1 MHLTADQLAPLTAR
15 LDDALAAHL
24 PGNRLE
30 RLDPLPGGA
39 SSLTFVA
46 RLAGSPRRAGGDPRI
61 VVKVAP
67 PGLEP
72 VRNRDVLRQA
82 GLLRRLA
89 RLTAL
94 PVPEVLFEVTG
105 DGPARPPFFAMGFV
119 EGESVEPILD
129 PVEPPPTPLLATR
142 WRSAAALLAE
152 LHRARAE
159 DLAPGEPAA
168 VDLAAEVGRWARALE
183 SVPERMRPGA
193 RECGA
198 ALLATVPSPAR
209 PAVLHGDFRLG
220 NMLCRGAKVAAVID
234 WEIWSI
240 GDPRVDLAWTR
251 TFTHPDRLPTA
262 VRAVEGL
269 PTADEVQAIYEGA
282 AGSYVTEMTWFDAL
296 ARFKQAA
303 VTALIV
309 KHNARRAVPDPFLA
323 GAGPAVARSI
333 ADARRLLA

>member
-1 MHLTADQLAPLTAR
+1 MITER
-15 LDDALAAHL
+15 LEGALATHL
-24 PGNRLE
+24 PGSKLE

-39 SSLTFVA
+39 SSLTFLA
-46 RLAGSPRRAGGDPRI
+46 LLAGGERI

-67 PGLEP
+67 PGLPP

-82 GLLRRLA
+82 RLLRRLGE
-89 RLTAL
+89 RTAL
-94 PVPEVLFEVTG
+94 PVPRVLFEVPG
-105 DGPARPPFFAMGFV
+105 DPPFFAMSFV
-119 EGESVEPILD
+119 DGESMEPILD
-129 PVEPPPTPLLATR
+129 PGEPPPTPLLATR
-142 WRSAAALLAE
+142 WRRLAALLAE
-152 LHRARAE
+152 LHRTRAE
-159 DLAPGEPAA
+159 ELAPEEAA
-168 VDLAAEVGRWARALE
+168 TVDLGAEVRRWARALE
-183 SVPERMRPGA
+183 SVPSQMRPGA
-193 RECGA
+193 EECAA
-198 ALLATVPSPAR
+198 ALLADLPTPDR

-220 NMLCRGAKVAAVID
+220 NTLCRGGDIAAVID
-234 WEIWSI
+234 WEIWSV

-269 PTADEVQAIYEGA
+269 PDAAEVQAIYEGA

-323 GAGPAVARSI
+323 GTEPAVARSI
-333 ADARRLLA
+333 DDARRLLV